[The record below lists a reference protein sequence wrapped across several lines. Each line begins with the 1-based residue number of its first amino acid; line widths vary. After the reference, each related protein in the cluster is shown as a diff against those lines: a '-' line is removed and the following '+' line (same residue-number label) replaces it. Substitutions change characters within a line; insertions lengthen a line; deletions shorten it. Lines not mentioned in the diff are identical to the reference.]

1 MQLGGRNIAMG
12 KFGDD
17 ELEAGNGA
25 GGSAV
30 RAFSVLVKTGL
41 DDSSFTLQAS
51 SPGRRHFLGWL
62 VDGLTLTARTLRLPP
77 LVIS

>member
-1 MQLGGRNIAMG
+1 MVSSAFQMVVDKRVQLGGRNIAMG

-30 RAFSVLVKTGL
+30 RAFSVLTYRG
-41 DDSSFTLQAS
+41 
-51 SPGRRHFLGWL
+51 GR
-62 VDGLTLTARTLRLPP
+62 ARKLNARL
-77 LVIS
+77 SERG